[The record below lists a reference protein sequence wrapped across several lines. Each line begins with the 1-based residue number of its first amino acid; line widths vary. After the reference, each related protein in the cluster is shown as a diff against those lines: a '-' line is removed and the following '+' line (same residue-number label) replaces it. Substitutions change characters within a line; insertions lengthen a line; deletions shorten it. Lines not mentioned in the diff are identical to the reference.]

1 MISQK
6 VFTPKKIFDICKT
19 VFLGVL
25 LFLFLCPFLMVI
37 INAFKTDGEFFT
49 NPIAL
54 PEKLNFSNFVT
65 AYQNMNFIN
74 SAYNSLVVT
83 IFGTGLIVLLS
94 AMTAHRFVRYKSK
107 FNNFMFFFMV
117 ATMII
122 PFQAVMIPLVGIYGG
137 KLHMLNNKW
146 MLIYMCIGFG
156 VSQAVFMFN
165 GFIKSIPLEL
175 EEAATIDGC
184 TKLQTFFNI
193 VWPLL
198 KPITM
203 TVVIID
209 VLWIWNDF
217 LLPTLVLGPAV
228 KEFTLPLA
236 TFKFFGTYTAQYS
249 LLMASLV
256 MTMAPVLILYLFLQK
271 YIIQGVTQGSIK

>member
-1 MISQK
+1 MVSNSNSA
-6 VFTPKKIFDICKT
+6 VKKISSIVNT
-19 VFLGVL
+19 IFLSIM
-25 LFLFLCPFLMVI
+25 LFLFLCPFILVLL
-37 INAFKTDGEFFT
+37 NAVKTDGEFLT
-49 NPIAL
+49 NPLSL
-54 PEKLNFSNFVT
+54 PKSLNFSNFTV
-65 AYQNMNFIN
+65 AFKQMNFWNSAIN
-74 SAYNSLVVT
+74 SLLVTV
-83 IFGTGLIVLLS
+83 IGTGLIVILS
-94 AMTAHRFVRYKSK
+94 SMTAHRFVRHKSK

-122 PFQAVMIPLVGIYGG
+122 PFQSIMIPLVGIYGG

-156 VSQAVFMFN
+156 SAQAVFMYN

-175 EEAATIDGC
+175 EEAAMIDGC
-184 TKLQTFFNI
+184 TKLQTFFHV

-198 KPITM
+198 KSITM
-203 TVVIID
+203 TIIIID

-228 KEFTLPLA
+228 KEFTLPLS
-236 TFKFFGTYTAQYS
+236 TFKFFGTYSAQYT

-256 MTMAPVLILYLFLQK
+256 MTVTPVIILYLFLQK
-271 YIIQGVTQGSIK
+271 HIIQGVTQGSIK